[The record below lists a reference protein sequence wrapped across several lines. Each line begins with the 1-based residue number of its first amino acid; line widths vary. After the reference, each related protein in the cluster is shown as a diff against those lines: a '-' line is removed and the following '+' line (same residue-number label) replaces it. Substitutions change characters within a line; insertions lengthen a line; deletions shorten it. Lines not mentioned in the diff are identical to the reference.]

1 MRLAFAP
8 LALAAVLA
16 AAPSASSEPLEIPAG
31 TPLPLAG
38 QWRFQAGDDPAWAGP
53 AFDDTGWTA
62 IAVPTGWGPAGYDG
76 PTAPLVWYR
85 KALRFEGGPGRPPV
99 AVTLG
104 KVDSA
109 YEVYANGRRLGGVG
123 ALPPAPSAEYDRHAS
138 WPIPA
143 DLIGADGS
151 VVLALRVWK
160 APITNSRAGG
170 LVEGPFLAGPLAEL
184 VRRESRSEL
193 FELALV
199 VVFLLSAVVHLHLY
213 RRRRPLDEY
222 LWFGVMSL
230 GAAIYTLLRTQWK
243 YELSDDFVLLKKLE
257 HLALY
262 VFSAVFVQFVWPF
275 IGRRIGPVLRAYQLA
290 NVGLGCVLFA
300 TPGLAAT
307 LALLPWWQVGVAL
320 LTPAVLWAVVDAVR
334 QGRPEARTVG
344 QGMLLLI
351 VAYISDILV
360 DRGVY
365 VLPRLTPF
373 GFGAFQ
379 ISMVISLAGR
389 FSRVHQ
395 ELEGLRQQLER
406 RVEERT
412 AELTRRTAELAEA
425 SRAKSLFL
433 ANVSHEIR
441 TPMNGVIGM
450 TRLLLDTR
458 LSPEQREYAEI
469 IRSSGRSLLAIINDI
484 LDFSK
489 IESGRLELERIDFD
503 LRALVEDVAR
513 GFREQARQKRIG
525 FELEVA
531 EDAPRLVRSDPVR
544 LRQAL
549 ANLLSNA
556 VKFTDA
562 GHVRLR
568 ASGTPHEARFEVEDS
583 GIGIPEASRARIFEP
598 FSQGDASTTRRFG
611 GTGLGLAITRSI
623 VELLDGQIGFETR
636 VGEGSGT
643 RFWFT
648 ARLEPATAGLAG
660 GTFVPRAE
668 RQEPSPVGPASV
680 SPQGALGRVLLAEDH
695 SVNQLVMLR
704 ILEKLGYAADV
715 AATGREAVRAAL
727 ERRYDLVLMDC
738 QMPELDG
745 YEATREIRR
754 RESGRR
760 TPIVALTASA
770 LDGDRARAL
779 EAGMDDH
786 LTKPVTPDALASA
799 LERWTRA
806 PAPRPALDPGVL
818 GELRAL
824 TTPGFVEE
832 AMAMFLASAARS
844 VDRVRG
850 ALQRGDL
857 AELER
862 AAHSLRG
869 SCAIIG
875 ARPMME
881 LAAALEERARTGE
894 AGEPGA
900 LSALEAEF
908 RRVTDAIARERQDEP
923 VTGA

>member
-1 MRLAFAP
+1 MRFGIAP

-16 AAPSASSEPLEIPAG
+16 ASAGASAETLEVPPGEA
-31 TPLPLAG
+31 LPLAG
-38 QWRFQAGDDPAWAGP
+38 QWRFNVGDDLAWAEPG
-53 AFDDTGWTA
+53 FDDAGWLP
-62 IAVPTGWGPAGYDG
+62 IAVPTGWGPAGYRG
-76 PTAPLVWYR
+76 PPAPLVWYR
-85 KALRFEGGPGRPPV
+85 RTLRFGGGSGRAPV
-99 AVTLG
+99 GVTLG

-109 YEVYANGRRLGGVG
+109 YEIYANGRWLGGVG
-123 ALPPAPSAEYDRHAS
+123 SLPPAPRAEYDRHAT
-138 WPIPA
+138 WLIPA
-143 DLIGADGS
+143 DVIGPDGR

-160 APITNSRAGG
+160 SPITNSRAGG
-170 LVEGPFLAGPLAEL
+170 LVEGPFLTGPLADL
-184 VRRESRSEL
+184 VRREARVERPEL
-193 FELALV
+193 VLV
-199 VVFLLSAVVHLHLY
+199 AVFLLAAVAHFHLY
-213 RRRRPLDEY
+213 RRRRHLDEY

-230 GAAIYTLLRTQWK
+230 GAAIYTLLRMQWK
-243 YELSDDFVLLKKLE
+243 YELSADFVLLKKLE

-262 VFSAVFVQFVWPF
+262 VFSAVLVQFVWPF
-275 IGRRIGPVLRAYQLA
+275 IGRRIGPGLRAYQLA
-290 NVGLGCVLFA
+290 NVGLGLALFA
-300 TPGLAAT
+300 TPGLRAT
-307 LALLPWWQVGVAL
+307 LAVLPYWQVSVAL
-320 LTPAVLWAVVDAVR
+320 LTPALLWAVLAAAR
-334 QGRPEARTVG
+334 RGRPEAQTVG
-344 QGMLLLI
+344 RGVLVLSL
-351 VAYISDILV
+351 AYLNDILV

-365 VLPRLTPF
+365 VFPRLTPF

-379 ISMVISLAGR
+379 LSMAFSLASR
-389 FSRVHQ
+389 FSRVHR
-395 ELEGLRQQLER
+395 ELDGLRQDLEQ
-406 RVEERT
+406 RVQERT
-412 AELTRRTAELAEA
+412 AELTRRTSELAEA

-503 LRALVEDVAR
+503 LRALVDDVAR
-513 GFREQARQKRIG
+513 GFREQAREKGLG
-525 FELEVA
+525 FQVEVA

-562 GHVRLR
+562 GGVRLR
-568 ASGTPHEARFEVEDS
+568 ASGTLEQALFEVEDT
-583 GIGIPEASRARIFEP
+583 GIGIPEAAGERVFEP
-598 FSQGDASTTRRFG
+598 FSQADASTTRRFG

-623 VELLDGQIGFETR
+623 VQLLGGRIGFETR
-636 VGEGSGT
+636 TGEASGT
-643 RFWFT
+643 RFWFS
-648 ARLEPATAGLAG
+648 ARFEPAAAGLAG
-660 GTFVPRAE
+660 GTFVPREE
-668 RQEPSPVGPASV
+668 RHEPSPAGPGSV
-680 SPQGALGRVLLAEDH
+680 SPRGALGRVLLAEDH

-715 AATGREAVRAAL
+715 AATGRDAVRAAL
-727 ERRYDLVLMDC
+727 ETRYDLVLMDC

-754 RESGRR
+754 SESGRR

-786 LTKPVTPDALASA
+786 LTKPVTPDALVSA
-799 LERWTRA
+799 LERWIRA
-806 PAPRPALDPGVL
+806 PAPRPALDSGVL
-818 GELRAL
+818 GELRTL
-824 TTPGFVEE
+824 TTPGFVGE
-832 AMAMFLASAARS
+832 AMTMFLASATRS
-844 VDRVRG
+844 MDRLRG

-881 LAAALEERARTGE
+881 LAAALEDRARAGE

-900 LSALEAEF
+900 LAALEAELV
-908 RRVTDAIARERQDEP
+908 RVEQAIGRERQHEP
-923 VTGA
+923 VAGA

>member
-1 MRLAFAP
+1 MRLAFAAV
-8 LALAAVLA
+8 ALAAVLA
-16 AAPSASSEPLEIPAG
+16 APAG
-31 TPLPLAG
+31 ASAETLEVPAGAPLSLAG
-38 QWRFQAGDDPAWAGP
+38 PWRFQAGDDLGWADPGL
-53 AFDDTGWTA
+53 DDSGWLP

-76 PTAPLVWYR
+76 PQAPLAWYR
-85 KALRFEGGPGRPPV
+85 RTLRFEGRASREPV
-99 AVTLG
+99 GVTLG

-109 YEVYANGRRLGGVG
+109 YEIFANGQRLGGVG
-123 ALPPAPSAEYDRHAS
+123 ALPPAPRAEYDRHAS
-138 WPIPA
+138 WLIPA
-143 DLIGADGS
+143 DLIGPDGR
-151 VVLALRVWK
+151 VVVALRVWK

-199 VVFLLSAVVHLHLY
+199 VVFLLSAAVHLHLY

-230 GAAIYTLLRTQWK
+230 GAAIYTLLRTQFK
-243 YELSDDFVLLKKLE
+243 YDLSDDFVLLKKLE

-275 IGRRIGPVLRAYQLA
+275 IGRRIGPLLRAYQLA

-307 LALLPWWQVGVAL
+307 LALLPWWQVGVGL
-320 LTPAVLWAVVDAVR
+320 LTPVVLWAVIDAVR

-351 VAYISDILV
+351 VAYLSDILV

-365 VLPRLTPF
+365 VFPRLTPF

-379 ISMVISLAGR
+379 ISMAISLAGR

-503 LRALVEDVAR
+503 LRPLVDDVAR
-513 GFREQARQKRIG
+513 GFREQARQKRLG

-531 EDAPRLVRSDPVR
+531 EETPRLVRSDPVR

-562 GHVRLR
+562 GQVRMR
-568 ASGTPHEARFEVEDS
+568 VSGSLDEVRFEVEDT
-583 GIGIPEASRARIFEP
+583 GIGIPEGSRERVFEP

-623 VELLDGQIGFETR
+623 VELLGGRIGFETR
-636 VGEGSGT
+636 TGEGGGT

-648 ARLEPATAGLAG
+648 ARFEPAAAGLAG
-660 GTFVPRAE
+660 GTFVPREE
-668 RQEPSPVGPASV
+668 RHEPSPAGPASV
-680 SPQGALGRVLLAEDH
+680 SPSGAVGRVLLAEDH

-727 ERRYDLVLMDC
+727 ETRYDLVLMDC

-754 RESGRR
+754 SESGRR

-786 LTKPVTPDALASA
+786 LTKPVTPDALAGA

-824 TTPGFVEE
+824 TTPGFVGE
-832 AMAMFLASAARS
+832 AMTMFEASASRGME
-844 VDRVRG
+844 RVRG

-857 AELER
+857 ADLER

-881 LAAALEERARTGE
+881 LAAALEDGARAGE

-900 LSALEAEF
+900 LLALEAEF
-908 RRVTDAIARERQDEP
+908 ARVKRAIARERQGEP
-923 VTGA
+923 VAGA